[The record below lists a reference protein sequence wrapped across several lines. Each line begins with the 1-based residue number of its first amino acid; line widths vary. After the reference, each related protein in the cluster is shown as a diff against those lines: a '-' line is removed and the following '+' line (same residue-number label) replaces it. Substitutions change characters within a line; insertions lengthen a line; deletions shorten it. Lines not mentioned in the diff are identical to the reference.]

1 MAFLVID
8 LEMTG
13 TMPGW
18 HEIIQIGAVL
28 FDDNW
33 HELGQYETLVYPENE
48 ESFSAP
54 AEEVHGISI
63 YDLDEAPML
72 NEVIPEFE
80 KWILNKVGFHGDR
93 GGIRELQKVVICGQS
108 VINDIN
114 FLKFAYHQEKMKWPF
129 SRKLID
135 LHTLAYFC
143 FRILEANG
151 QSRPKRLSLD
161 AISEWFGLSREG
173 DQHNAL
179 EDAVLT
185 AKCLQKFF
193 GIADGLK
200 IAE

>member
-1 MAFLVID
+1 MAFLVLD

-28 FDDNW
+28 YDDNW
-33 HELGQYETLVYPENE
+33 HELGKYESLVYPENE

-63 YDLDEAPML
+63 YDLDEAPMQH
-72 NEVIPEFE
+72 EVLPEME
-80 KWILNKVGFHGDR
+80 KWILNKLGIHKGGF
-93 GGIRELQKVVICGQS
+93 RELQKVVICGQS

-114 FLKFAYHQEKMKWPF
+114 FLKFAYEKEKMRWPF

-135 LHTLAYFC
+135 LHTLSYFC

-151 QSRPKRLSLD
+151 QSTPRRLSLD
-161 AISEWFGLSREG
+161 AVSEFFGFSRDG

-179 EDAVLT
+179 EDAILT
-185 AKCLQKFF
+185 AKCLKEFF
-193 GIADGLK
+193 KIADTLK
-200 IAE
+200 VNEA